1 MANSGRI
8 TTGSMPRLLQKGVDK
23 ILEHYKDTYKGVGME
38 VFQRIQAEKGFY
50 EAVQLAGMGYA
61 AIKGQGAPVQ
71 MDSVDQDWV
80 YRWPVIAYAK
90 AARITMEAIEDNLY
104 EDQIP
109 ILGREIAKGLAHTKD
124 FNMAQVLNNAFSV
137 AGPDGSNMGATS
149 HEIQAGGTTSNLLSP
164 GLNMSEDAVESMVL
178 LADQMVNPD
187 GLPSDYETMDLIV
200 PIQLRFE
207 TDRVVNS
214 RYRVNTAD
222 NTISASYNQNVIKRV
237 IPWKRLTSAQAF
249 FLTTNAENGLLIAEK
264 EGVKT
269 DSFKEPT
276 TLDVLVTAYE
286 RYIAFY
292 ADFRHVICNQGSG
305 F

>member
-8 TTGSMPRLLQKGVDK
+8 TTGSMPRLLQKGIDK
-23 ILEHYKDTYKGVGME
+23 ILEHYSKTYKGVGDE
-38 VFQRIQAEKGFY
+38 VFERIVAEKGFY

-80 YRWPVIAYAK
+80 YRWPLIVYAK

-124 FNMAQVLNNAFSV
+124 FQQAQVLNNAFSV
-137 AGPDGSNMGATS
+137 AGPDGKVMCATD
-149 HEIQAGGTTSNLLSP
+149 HPIQAGGTSSNLLSP
-164 GLNMSEDAVESMVL
+164 GLNMSEDAIERMVT
-178 LADQMVNPD
+178 LADQLVNPD
-187 GLPSDYETMDLIV
+187 GLPSDYDTMDLVV
-200 PIQLRFE
+200 PIELRFE

-214 RYRVNTAD
+214 RYKVDSSD
-222 NTISASYNQNVIKRV
+222 NTISAIYNQSVIKRV
-237 IPWKRLTSAQAF
+237 IPWKRLSDSNAF
-249 FLTTNAENGLLIAEK
+249 FLTTNAPNGLLLAVK

-276 TLDVLVTAYE
+276 TMDVLVTAYE
-286 RYIAFY
+286 RYVAFY
-292 ADFRHVICNQGSG
+292 AEFRKVIGSQGAS
-305 F
+305 